1 MKKTI
6 KYLLG
11 LIIVLQL
18 ITITIRVQQQ
28 TALEDKLERLTKERN
43 ALQERSERQTK
54 LLEKS
59 NQVNEYDVTIL
70 SQLVD
75 MEEK

>member
-11 LIIVLQL
+11 LVIVLQL

-28 TALEDKLERLTKERN
+28 TALEDKVEQLTKQRD
-43 ALQERSERQTK
+43 ALQTRSERQTK

-70 SQLVD
+70 TKLVD
-75 MEEK
+75 MEDK